1 RRDRLARAPVLRGGR
16 PVQDL
21 RGEELPVDAPRGVG
35 ARGRRG
41 REQGRGVR
49 LHRPQGGNPVQGCLG
64 LGAGRRR
71 GRRVARF
78 ARHDGDDKKARFEK
92 LGLTWT
98 LPAREGV
105 RNFAFSNKMPPDV
118 TIKEKTI
125 YRAATA
131 ALDGEGPAVD
141 IQLEI
146 RLANPGATSKEYI
159 NNNDN

>member
-1 RRDRLARAPVLRGGR
+1 
-16 PVQDL
+16 
-21 RGEELPVDAPRGVG
+21 
-35 ARGRRG
+35 
-41 REQGRGVR
+41 
-49 LHRPQGGNPVQGCLG
+49 
-64 LGAGRRR
+64 
-71 GRRVARF
+71 
-78 ARHDGDDKKARFEK
+78 
-92 LGLTWT
+92 GLTWT

-159 NNNDN
+159 NNNDNYFEELTKESFDGTPIPNLDEDYRVGNWHGSMKSLTGKDKAGQPLM